1 LLCILFPHRHYNH
14 INNNMAVIQEAY
26 ISEEIHELKAQANRH
41 FAAKDY
47 DAALSGYLDILAL
60 LPPRPKPKQ
69 ESSEEEQ
76 DDGQGEA
83 EEAPIGETSPETATQ
98 ESQESEEAGESEEM
112 QQIRQFRSVI
122 YANIAATH
130 LRLSQ
135 PRDAVKAATESLLDQ
150 PRYVKALYRRAQA
163 NEEIATWSG
172 LSAALEDHQTLLS
185 CPDLPS
191 ATRPDVQAAIA
202 RLEPKA
208 KQAAE
213 REKDEM
219 ISKLKGL
226 GDSIL
231 GNFGLSTNN
240 FKFTQQPGGGY
251 SMNFVR

>member
-1 LLCILFPHRHYNH
+1 
-14 INNNMAVIQEAY
+14 MAVIQEAY
-26 ISEEIHELKAQANRH
+26 ISEEIHELKAQANRS

-60 LPPRPKPKQ
+60 LPPRPQPKQ
-69 ESSEEEQ
+69 GSSPHDQ
-76 DDGQGEA
+76 DDGQTEA
-83 EEAPIGETSPETATQ
+83 DEAPIGESTAEIGTQ
-98 ESQESEEAGESEEM
+98 ESQESEESEEPEESEEM

-122 YANIAATH
+122 NANIAATH

-163 NEEIATWSG
+163 NEEIGTWSG

-213 REKDEM
+213 KEKDEM